1 MSPSTKTKQD
11 LALVREII
19 GVDPL
24 DFARWAGGELVII
37 LPDGRKLLLTPDQVT
52 LALASGEYRVDA
64 VPAGAGSAGSPL
76 PLRGRPRK
84 DGTA

>member
-1 MSPSTKTKQD
+1 MKSTKTDQD

-37 LPDGRKLLLTPDQVT
+37 LPDGRKLVLMNEQIN
-52 LALASGEYRVDA
+52 
-64 VPAGAGSAGSPL
+64 
-76 PLRGRPRK
+76 
-84 DGTA
+84 